1 MRYRELSP
9 GYFDYTFGQGNAN
22 FLVNSPA
29 MVGQEVRTR
38 LLLLQGEWFLDVT
51 EGTPY
56 STQILGKGTQ
66 ATRDLAIKSR
76 ILKTPGVKSLISY
89 VSDVID
95 RKFTVQAR
103 IDTIYGQTEVVTSL

>member
-1 MRYRELSP
+1 MRYRALAAET
-9 GYFDYTFGQGNAN
+9 FDYTFGQGNAN

-38 LLLLQGEWFLDVT
+38 LLLLRGEWFLDVT

-56 STQILGKGTQ
+56 STQVLGKGTQ
-66 ATRDLAIKSR
+66 ASRDLAIKSR
-76 ILKTPGVKSLISY
+76 ILKTAGVKQLVSY
-89 VSDVID
+89 VSAVVD
-95 RKFTVQAR
+95 RNFTVQAV